1 MEIEPINKK
10 IIGEIKLNYYIRIRT
25 SSKITTAN
33 IKQKVSKLLTGIEY
47 EYSLL
52 SFNIEKQDG
61 KFLYNLLLKTNERDL
76 TQLLYKNI
84 SGKGGI
90 DKVDGKILIKI
101 EKPSKIG
108 KKIPEYQEQ
117 IRTIT
122 GENFIG
128 KKMDIRLV
136 PIPDKESSIYYVGR
150 YITGTNNYTGFFSP
164 LTTG

>member
-33 IKQKVSKLLTGIEY
+33 IKQKISKVLTGIEY
-47 EYSLL
+47 EYTLI
-52 SFNIEKQDG
+52 SFNIDKQDG
-61 KFLYNLLLKTNERDL
+61 KYLYNLLIKTNEPGL
-76 TQLLYKNI
+76 SQLLYKNI

-90 DKVDGKILIKI
+90 DKVDGKILIRI
-101 EKPSKIG
+101 EKQSKIG
-108 KKIPEYQEQ
+108 KKVPEYQEQ

-128 KKMDIRLV
+128 KKMDIRIV
-136 PIPDKESSIYYVGR
+136 PIPDKETSIYYVGR

-164 LTTG
+164 LTIG